1 MANDEDSEAARK
13 RPLGKPP
20 IGSNGRP
27 QIWKPDT
34 GWVDEMAGFNPSGIR
49 GTRERKQTRK
59 VLEKVAWL
67 DEDDE
72 DDRARARA
80 ASHKDDDDLTFGL
93 GGATH
98 RRASGGK
105 RGSMTVSALERARTA
120 AAAAPSM
127 TQPASLAPPPSDFK
141 PLSDL
146 KGANASDV
154 VGRRI
159 RTWYEGDAGGNAGG
173 DAGGDAGGAG
183 GRDGSATVGSR
194 SGLEPAVGIVTF
206 YDPAGRLHAVYD
218 GEHEADGLWVDG
230 DDEWEWVD
238 ETDPKFAPPSRKE
251 VFGRWR
257 DDDVAEEIERIYLV
271 RESTDREDH

>member
-1 MANDEDSEAARK
+1 MANDEDSDGEAARK

-34 GWVDEMAGFNPSGIR
+34 GWVDEMAGFNPSGVR

-59 VLEKVAWL
+59 ALEKVAWL

-120 AAAAPSM
+120 AAAAASM
-127 TQPASLAPPPSDFK
+127 TQPVSLAPPPADFK
-141 PLSDL
+141 PLADL

-159 RTWYEGDAGGNAGG
+159 RTWYEGDAGK
-173 DAGGDAGGAG
+173 
-183 GRDGSATVGSR
+183 DGSATVCSR
-194 SGLEPAVGIVTF
+194 GGHERRVEPAVGIVTF

-218 GEHEADGLWVDG
+218 GENEANGLWVDG
-230 DDEWEWVD
+230 DDEWEWV
-238 ETDPKFAPPSRKE
+238 
-251 VFGRWR
+251 GRP
-257 DDDVAEEIERIYLV
+257 
-271 RESTDREDH
+271 

>member
-1 MANDEDSEAARK
+1 MANDEDSDGEAARK

-59 VLEKVAWL
+59 ALEKVAWL

-120 AAAAPSM
+120 AAAAASM
-127 TQPASLAPPPSDFK
+127 TQPVSLAPPPADFK

-146 KGANASDV
+146 KGANAFDV

-159 RTWYEGDAGGNAGG
+159 RTWYEGDAGSDAGGGAGGGAGG
-173 DAGGDAGGAG
+173 DAGGDAGK
-183 GRDGSATVGSR
+183 DGSATVCSR
-194 SGLEPAVGIVTF
+194 GGLERRVEPAVGIVTF

-218 GEHEADGLWVDG
+218 GENEANGLWVDG
-230 DDEWEWVD
+230 DDEWEWV
-238 ETDPKFAPPSRKE
+238 
-251 VFGRWR
+251 GRP
-257 DDDVAEEIERIYLV
+257 
-271 RESTDREDH
+271 